1 VSAYLDEGLI
11 ASDQPVRPGE
21 RVGRSGRLINTS
33 NIYMRILSYSSLI
46 LVANAAVAHAQA
58 QAPEAPHGIVDLEI
72 NLVFWT
78 LIVFGIT
85 FFVVWKFFMPKIFAA
100 VEAREKALE
109 DAIDGAKRD
118 REAAAKL
125 LSEHTAQLE
134 AGRGEA
140 QKFIAD
146 ARAIAEKM
154 RADMIEQTRKE
165 QADMLER
172 ARRDIE
178 GEKEKAIAQLR
189 REAVELAIVGA
200 GKVIEANLDSDKN
213 RKLVETYLAAIGTS
227 KVTS

>member
-1 VSAYLDEGLI
+1 
-11 ASDQPVRPGE
+11 
-21 RVGRSGRLINTS
+21 
-33 NIYMRILSYSSLI
+33 MRFLSYSSLI
-46 LVANAAVAHAQA
+46 LVANAAVARAQEGA
-58 QAPEAPHGIVDLEI
+58 AAAEPTYGIVDLKI

-78 LIVFGIT
+78 LIIFGIT
-85 FFVVWKFFMPKIFAA
+85 FFIVWKFFMPKIFAA

-125 LSEHTAQLE
+125 LAEHTAQLE
-134 AGRGEA
+134 AGRSEA

-154 RADMIEQTRKE
+154 RADLIEQTRKE

-178 GEKEKAIAQLR
+178 GEKLKAIEQLR
-189 REAVELAIVGA
+189 REAVELAIMGA

-213 RKLVETYLAAIGTS
+213 RKLVETYLAAIGTP